1 MDVRLRPPG
10 RAPGS
15 EDRCFFR
22 SGQTRHSTEI
32 LMLLTLSCLICIYF
46 NSWFV
51 RLFTG
56 FADAHIPFLQRLRE
70 SKYHNVWHGESNHFH
85 LVIRRG
91 IERENWEKCP
101 ERAGE
106 GEGAFCVGGSHGD
119 TWWQEQNRTKK
130 NKKKKERKKERKKKR
145 QRKIISESSVRI
157 KSICH
162 HILLTLCNRCSLNV
176 MRSATDTP
184 QSKQITTAAQPHG

>member
-1 MDVRLRPPG
+1 MCCCNTTSGHWGKTGRKAEWHPSVHVMDVRLRPPG

-130 NKKKKERKKERKKKR
+130 NKKKKERKKERKKEEKTE
-145 QRKIISESSVRI
+145 KN
-157 KSICH
+157 H
-162 HILLTLCNRCSLNV
+162 FWILCQ
-176 MRSATDTP
+176 D
-184 QSKQITTAAQPHG
+184 